1 MTTTLTRF
9 AIGTHVDPRVTEL
22 EELAVSEG
30 VKLPYRAE
38 LIVWLEERGCIVN
51 LLTGK
56 ATLPHVGLPTPS
68 GKAVSHLLTPTLTEA
83 EMVAELEDL
92 REGMADDAYHA
103 SGAW

>member
-9 AIGTHVDPRVTEL
+9 AVNTYVDPRVTEL

-30 VKLPYRAE
+30 IKLPYRAE

-56 ATLPHVGLPTPS
+56 ATSPYVGTPTPS

-83 EMVAELEDL
+83 EMQAE
-92 REGMADDAYHA
+92 ADDYADNIADRAFWA
-103 SGAW
+103 SGSW